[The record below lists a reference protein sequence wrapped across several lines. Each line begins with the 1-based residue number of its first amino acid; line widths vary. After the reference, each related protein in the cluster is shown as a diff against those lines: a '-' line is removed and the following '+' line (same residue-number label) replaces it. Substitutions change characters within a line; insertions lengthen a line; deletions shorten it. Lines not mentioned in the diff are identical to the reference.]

1 MSSRQPVATT
11 AAAVS
16 PDANDRAGGRPV
28 VVGLDGSEQ
37 ALRALDWAADHA
49 DGHRWPLRLVH
60 VQASGWR
67 GSDEDAT
74 SVFAAATARLAA
86 RAHGAA
92 PVSTVVRAGRVTEA
106 LLEASADA
114 SMLVVGREGDAR
126 LAGLVFGSTSGACVA
141 RAQVPV
147 VVVPDTWQPD
157 ERAARIVVGVGTDG
171 NCRSALRYAFEMA
184 AKRAVPL
191 VAVHAWSLPTRPP
204 DGVSIYDYTGR
215 LEAQARNDLDTVLRP
230 WRRSFP
236 TVDVTAIAEFGDAAT
251 ALRVQSVN
259 ADLVVIGGRRPGT
272 VTGLVLGSE
281 AGMVLRRVLRPVA
294 VVHEPGDEG
303 P

>member
-1 MSSRQPVATT
+1 MSTRQPVATT
-11 AAAVS
+11 TPAAPPGTA
-16 PDANDRAGGRPV
+16 DRALGRPV

-67 GSDEDAT
+67 ASDVDAT
-74 SVFAAATARLAA
+74 SVFAAATARLATH
-86 RAHGAA
+86 AHGAM

-141 RAQVPV
+141 RARVPV
-147 VVVPDTWQPD
+147 VVVPDTWRPD
-157 ERAARIVVGVGTDG
+157 ARTSRIVVGVGAEDTS
-171 NCRSALRYAFEMA
+171 RSAVQYAFEMA
-184 AKRAVPL
+184 AERVAPL

-215 LEAQARNDLDTVLRP
+215 LETQARHDLDAVLRP
-230 WRRSFP
+230 WRLAFP
-236 TVDVTAIAEFGDAAT
+236 TVDVTPIAEFGDAAM
-251 ALRVQSVN
+251 ALRVHSVN

-281 AGMVLRRVLRPVA
+281 VGMVLRRVLRPVA
-294 VVHEPGDEG
+294 VVYEPGAEG